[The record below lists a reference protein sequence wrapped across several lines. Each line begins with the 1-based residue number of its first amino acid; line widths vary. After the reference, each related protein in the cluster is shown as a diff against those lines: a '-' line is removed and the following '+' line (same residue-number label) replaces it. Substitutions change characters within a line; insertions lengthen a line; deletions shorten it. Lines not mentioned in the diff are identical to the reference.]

1 MTIDAINYSRNR
13 ELYNNVFKLINL
25 KEKELFKSGSK
36 TEHREDMMSDTYGR
50 AQLLK
55 QQQRQLKTIERE
67 EITGRRIANEDGTIS
82 YQPTYNETTSWGD
95 KT

>member
-1 MTIDAINYSRNR
+1 M
-13 ELYNNVFKLINL
+13 L
-25 KEKELFKSGSK
+25 
-36 TEHREDMMSDTYGR
+36 SDTFGR

-55 QQQRQLKTIERE
+55 QQQKQLKTLTRE
-67 EITGRRIANEDGTIS
+67 ETQGRRVANEDGSFS